1 MEDKLLVALLGK
13 IQDVLSG
20 ENAVIGNESD
30 YLAWCLPGIP
40 FQAEDL
46 QFAIKGL
53 NGADGVETA
62 QLNRNAFE
70 FSRVANNIPDDG
82 IINGLFDQHGAV
94 LWNVYKDVLRFSKVP
109 KDNLTK
115 EEEERLLALRNALV
129 SKAVKYDV
137 LDFKKENPIETVE
150 DSPMV
155 KAYKAKFAEYM
166 DAVMIYNNKRLSAI
180 NAETQLAV

>member
-1 MEDKLLVALLGK
+1 M
-13 IQDVLSG
+13 
-20 ENAVIGNESD
+20 
-30 YLAWCLPGIP
+30 
-40 FQAEDL
+40 
-46 QFAIKGL
+46 
-53 NGADGVETA
+53 
-62 QLNRNAFE
+62 
-70 FSRVANNIPDDG
+70 
-82 IINGLFDQHGAV
+82 
-94 LWNVYKDVLRFSKVP
+94 LRFSKVP
-109 KDNLTK
+109 KDYLTK